1 VGHKHPTNTSR
12 SFETGIT
19 TKFFDNIFC
28 NLNEE
33 TIPHLL
39 GFFIDFSSIL
49 FLKKNTLYIICQART
64 LKLIATSLSVRA
76 SSFPHQTSSVT
87 IEILNKTYI
96 MYDFKKLSKEIEVT
110 TEHFKNELA
119 SIRTGRAAP
128 ALLDAVRV
136 DSYGTKVPLNQV
148 GSVTIEDARSL
159 RVTPWEIDAVNQIRQ
174 AISDAN
180 LGVSVSSDGKG
191 VRVTFPELTSDRR
204 TQLIKLTNTKLEEAR
219 IAIRKHREN
228 VWDDIQKIQKAGDM
242 SEDDKFRSKDEMEKL
257 IKAGNDTL
265 EKLAE
270 KKEVELNA

>member
-1 VGHKHPTNTSR
+1 
-12 SFETGIT
+12 
-19 TKFFDNIFC
+19 
-28 NLNEE
+28 
-33 TIPHLL
+33 
-39 GFFIDFSSIL
+39 
-49 FLKKNTLYIICQART
+49 
-64 LKLIATSLSVRA
+64 
-76 SSFPHQTSSVT
+76 
-87 IEILNKTYI
+87 

>member
-1 VGHKHPTNTSR
+1 M
-12 SFETGIT
+12 
-19 TKFFDNIFC
+19 
-28 NLNEE
+28 
-33 TIPHLL
+33 
-39 GFFIDFSSIL
+39 
-49 FLKKNTLYIICQART
+49 
-64 LKLIATSLSVRA
+64 ATSLSVRA
-76 SSFPHQTSSVT
+76 SSFPHLTSSVT
-87 IEILNKTYI
+87 IKILNKTYT

-159 RVTPWEIDAVNQIRQ
+159 RVTPWEVDAVNQIRQ

-219 IAIRKHREN
+219 IAVRKHREN

-242 SEDDKFRSKDEMEKL
+242 SEDDKFRAKDEMEKL
-257 IKAGNDTL
+257 IKAGNDAL

-270 KKEVELNA
+270 KKEIELNA

>member
-1 VGHKHPTNTSR
+1 
-12 SFETGIT
+12 
-19 TKFFDNIFC
+19 
-28 NLNEE
+28 
-33 TIPHLL
+33 
-39 GFFIDFSSIL
+39 
-49 FLKKNTLYIICQART
+49 
-64 LKLIATSLSVRA
+64 
-76 SSFPHQTSSVT
+76 
-87 IEILNKTYI
+87 
-96 MYDFKKLSKEIEVT
+96 MYDFKKLKKEIETT

-159 RVTPWEIDAVNQIRQ
+159 RVTPWEMDAVNQIRQ

-180 LGVSVSSDGKG
+180 LGVSVSSDGKS

-204 TQLIKLTNTKLEEAR
+204 AQLIKLTNTKLEEAR
-219 IAIRKHREN
+219 IALRKHRES

-257 IKAGNDTL
+257 IKAENDTL

-270 KKEVELNA
+270 KKEVELNT

>member
-1 VGHKHPTNTSR
+1 
-12 SFETGIT
+12 
-19 TKFFDNIFC
+19 
-28 NLNEE
+28 
-33 TIPHLL
+33 
-39 GFFIDFSSIL
+39 
-49 FLKKNTLYIICQART
+49 
-64 LKLIATSLSVRA
+64 
-76 SSFPHQTSSVT
+76 
-87 IEILNKTYI
+87 
-96 MYDFKKLSKEIEVT
+96 MYDFKKLKKEIETT

-159 RVTPWEIDAVNQIRQ
+159 RVTPWEVDAVNQIRQ

-219 IAIRKHREN
+219 IAVRKHREN

-242 SEDDKFRSKDEMEKL
+242 SEDDKFRAKDEMEKL
-257 IKAGNDTL
+257 IKAGNDAL

-270 KKEVELNA
+270 KKEIELNA

>member
-1 VGHKHPTNTSR
+1 
-12 SFETGIT
+12 
-19 TKFFDNIFC
+19 
-28 NLNEE
+28 
-33 TIPHLL
+33 
-39 GFFIDFSSIL
+39 
-49 FLKKNTLYIICQART
+49 
-64 LKLIATSLSVRA
+64 
-76 SSFPHQTSSVT
+76 
-87 IEILNKTYI
+87 
-96 MYDFKKLSKEIEVT
+96 MYDFKKLKKEIETT

-128 ALLDAVRV
+128 ALLDAVRG

-159 RVTPWEIDAVNQIRQ
+159 RVTPWEMDAVNQIRQ

-180 LGVSVSSDGKG
+180 LGVSVSSDGKS

-204 TQLIKLTNTKLEEAR
+204 AQLIKLTNTKLEEAR
-219 IAIRKHREN
+219 IALRKHRES

-257 IKAGNDTL
+257 IKAENDTL

-270 KKEVELNA
+270 KKEVELNT

>member
-1 VGHKHPTNTSR
+1 
-12 SFETGIT
+12 
-19 TKFFDNIFC
+19 
-28 NLNEE
+28 
-33 TIPHLL
+33 
-39 GFFIDFSSIL
+39 
-49 FLKKNTLYIICQART
+49 
-64 LKLIATSLSVRA
+64 
-76 SSFPHQTSSVT
+76 
-87 IEILNKTYI
+87 
-96 MYDFKKLSKEIEVT
+96 MYDFKKLKKEIETT

-159 RVTPWEIDAVNQIRQ
+159 RVTPWEMDAVNQIRQ

-180 LGVSVSSDGKG
+180 LGVSVSSDGKS

-204 TQLIKLTNTKLEEAR
+204 AQLIKLTNTKLEEAR
-219 IAIRKHREN
+219 IALRKHRES

-257 IKAGNDTL
+257 IKAENDTL